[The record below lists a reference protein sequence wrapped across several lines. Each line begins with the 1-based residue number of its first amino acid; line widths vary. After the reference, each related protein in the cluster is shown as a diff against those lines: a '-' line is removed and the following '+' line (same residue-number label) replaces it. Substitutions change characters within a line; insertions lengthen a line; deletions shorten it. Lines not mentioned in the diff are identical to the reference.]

1 MSERNIFPNSKGVNF
16 ACQKG
21 KVKIVQ
27 WCFER
32 GILPNEKGIDYAY
45 GQGNPE
51 MLKWITTKRF
61 IPGIKSIHCIC
72 ERGDLY
78 LLEKISENVLPNR
91 ISANKACR
99 YGHVNVLQW
108 LFEKGILPD
117 TDGANFDV
125 LENHVDVLE
134 WLEKYVHILP
144 TEMGVTLA
152 YEYGNFDVI
161 VFLKKGFS
169 SREERSQQCI

>member
-1 MSERNIFPNSKGVNF
+1 MSREQTEYAKMERKIFLFQFSNGCQKRNIFPNSKGVNF

-21 KVKIVQ
+21 RVKIVQ

-32 GILPNEKGIDYAY
+32 GILPMRKALIMPMDKEIPK
-45 GQGNPE
+45 

-91 ISANKACR
+91 ISANEACSI
-99 YGHVNVLQW
+99 W
-108 LFEKGILPD
+108 TCKCSP
-117 TDGANFDV
+117 
-125 LENHVDVLE
+125 
-134 WLEKYVHILP
+134 
-144 TEMGVTLA
+144 M
-152 YEYGNFDVI
+152 VI
-161 VFLKKGFS
+161 
-169 SREERSQQCI
+169 